1 MHHNK
6 GGKKLGRTGTHRRA
20 MFRNLST
27 ELFRHERIET
37 TLGKAKALRPIAEK
51 LITLAK
57 RGDLHARRLAGAQ
70 IQDAE
75 TLKKLFNDIGGR
87 YEDRPGGYLRIL
99 KLENRI
105 GDNAP
110 MARIEL
116 VEAGPVAS
124 KEAPAAEAAAE

>member
-57 RGDLHARRLAGAQ
+57 RGDLHARRLAGAS
-70 IQDAE
+70 IQDPE
-75 TLKKLFNDIGGR
+75 TLKKLFSDIGER
-87 YEDRPGGYLRIL
+87 YQDRPGGYLRIL

-105 GDNAP
+105 GDNAA

-116 VEAGPVAS
+116 VEGGPVA
-124 KEAPAAEAAAE
+124 KKAAPAAEAAAE

>member
-75 TLKKLFNDIGGR
+75 TLKKLFNDIGER
-87 YEDRPGGYLRIL
+87 YQDRPGGYLRIL

-105 GDNAP
+105 GDNAA

-116 VEAGPVAS
+116 VEGGPVAK

>member
-6 GGKKLGRTGTHRRA
+6 GGKKLGRNGTHRRA
-20 MFRNLST
+20 LMRNLAT

-37 TLGKAKALRPIAEK
+37 TLGKAKALRPVAEK

-70 IQDAE
+70 IQDQE
-75 TLKKLFNDIGGR
+75 TLKKLFADLGVR
-87 YEDRPGGYLRIL
+87 FQDRPGGYLRIL
-99 KLENRI
+99 KLDNRI

-116 VEAGPVAS
+116 VDGPVA
-124 KEAPAAEAAAE
+124 AAASAK

>member
-1 MHHNK
+1 M
-6 GGKKLGRTGTHRRA
+6 
-20 MFRNLST
+20 RNLAT

-37 TLGKAKALRPIAEK
+37 TLGKAKALRPVAEK

-70 IQDAE
+70 IQDQE
-75 TLKKLFNDIGGR
+75 TLKKLFADLGVR
-87 YEDRPGGYLRIL
+87 FQDRPGGYLRIL
-99 KLENRI
+99 KLDNRI

-116 VEAGPVAS
+116 VDGPVA
-124 KEAPAAEAAAE
+124 AASAE

>member
-116 VEAGPVAS
+116 VEGGPVA
-124 KEAPAAEAAAE
+124 KQEAPAAEAAAG

>member
-6 GGKKLGRTGTHRRA
+6 GGKKLGRNGTHRRA
-20 MFRNLST
+20 LMRNLAT

-37 TLGKAKALRPIAEK
+37 TLGKAKALRPVAEK

-70 IQDAE
+70 IQDQE
-75 TLKKLFNDIGGR
+75 TLKKLFADLGVR
-87 YEDRPGGYLRIL
+87 FQDRPGGYLRIL
-99 KLENRI
+99 KLDNRI

-116 VEAGPVAS
+116 VDGPAV
-124 KEAPAAEAAAE
+124 AAAE

>member
-116 VEAGPVAS
+116 VEGGPVA
-124 KEAPAAEAAAE
+124 KQEAPAAEAAAE

>member
-75 TLKKLFNDIGGR
+75 TLKKLFNDIGER
-87 YEDRPGGYLRIL
+87 YQDRPGGYLRIL

-105 GDNAP
+105 GDNAA

-116 VEAGPVAS
+116 VEGGPVVKKA
-124 KEAPAAEAAAE
+124 APAAEAAAE

>member
-6 GGKKLGRTGTHRRA
+6 GGKKLGRNGTHRRA
-20 MFRNLST
+20 LMRNLAT

-37 TLGKAKALRPIAEK
+37 TLGKAKALRPVAEK

-70 IQDAE
+70 IQDQE
-75 TLKKLFNDIGGR
+75 TLKKLFADLGVR
-87 YEDRPGGYLRIL
+87 FQDRPGGYLRIL
-99 KLENRI
+99 KLDNRI

-116 VEAGPVAS
+116 VDGPVA
-124 KEAPAAEAAAE
+124 AASAE

>member
-6 GGKKLGRTGTHRRA
+6 GGKKLGRNGSHRRA
-20 MFRNLST
+20 LMRNLAT

-37 TLGKAKALRPIAEK
+37 TLGKAKALRPVAEK

-70 IQDAE
+70 IQDQE
-75 TLKKLFNDIGGR
+75 TLKKLFADLGVR
-87 YEDRPGGYLRIL
+87 FQDRPGGYLRIL
-99 KLENRI
+99 KLDNRI

-116 VEAGPVAS
+116 VDGPVA
-124 KEAPAAEAAAE
+124 AAAE

>member
-6 GGKKLGRTGTHRRA
+6 GGKKLGRNGTHRRA
-20 MFRNLST
+20 LMRNLAT

-37 TLGKAKALRPIAEK
+37 TLGKAKALRPVAEK

-70 IQDAE
+70 IQDQE
-75 TLKKLFNDIGGR
+75 TLKKLFADLGVR
-87 YEDRPGGYLRIL
+87 FQDRPGGYLRIL
-99 KLENRI
+99 KLDNRI

-116 VEAGPVAS
+116 VDGPVA
-124 KEAPAAEAAAE
+124 AAASAE

>member
-1 MHHNK
+1 MLHNK
-6 GGKKLGRTGTHRRA
+6 GGKKLGRNGTHRRA
-20 MFRNLST
+20 LMRNLAT

-37 TLGKAKALRPIAEK
+37 TLGKAKALRPVAEK

-70 IQDAE
+70 IQDQE
-75 TLKKLFNDIGGR
+75 TLKKRFADLGVRFQ
-87 YEDRPGGYLRIL
+87 DRPGGYLRIL
-99 KLENRI
+99 KLDNRI

-116 VEAGPVAS
+116 VDGPVA
-124 KEAPAAEAAAE
+124 AAASAE

>member
-6 GGKKLGRTGTHRRA
+6 GGKKLGRNGSHRRA
-20 MFRNLST
+20 LMRNLAT

-37 TLGKAKALRPIAEK
+37 TLGKAKALRPVAEK

-57 RGDLHARRLAGAQ
+57 RGDLHARRLAGTQ
-70 IQDAE
+70 IQDQE
-75 TLKKLFNDIGGR
+75 TLKKLFADLGVR
-87 YEDRPGGYLRIL
+87 FQDRPGGYLRIL
-99 KLENRI
+99 KLDNRI

-116 VEAGPVAS
+116 VDGPVA
-124 KEAPAAEAAAE
+124 AASAE

>member
-27 ELFRHERIET
+27 ELFRNDRIET

-116 VEAGPVAS
+116 VEGGPVA
-124 KEAPAAEAAAE
+124 KQEAPAAEAAAE

>member
-6 GGKKLGRTGTHRRA
+6 GGKKLGRNGTHRRA
-20 MFRNLST
+20 LMRNLAT

-37 TLGKAKALRPIAEK
+37 TLGKAKALRPVAEK

-70 IQDAE
+70 IQDQE
-75 TLKKLFNDIGGR
+75 TLKKLFADLGVR
-87 YEDRPGGYLRIL
+87 FQDRPGGYLRIL
-99 KLENRI
+99 KLDNRI

-116 VEAGPVAS
+116 VDGPVA
-124 KEAPAAEAAAE
+124 AAAAAE

>member
-105 GDNAP
+105 GDNAA

-116 VEAGPVAS
+116 VEGGPVAK

>member
-6 GGKKLGRTGTHRRA
+6 GGKKLGRNGTHRRA
-20 MFRNLST
+20 LMRNLAT

-37 TLGKAKALRPIAEK
+37 TLGKAKALRPVAEK

-70 IQDAE
+70 IQDQE
-75 TLKKLFNDIGGR
+75 TLKKLFADLGVR
-87 YEDRPGGYLRIL
+87 FQDRQGGYLRIL
-99 KLENRI
+99 KLDNRI

-116 VEAGPVAS
+116 VDGPVA
-124 KEAPAAEAAAE
+124 AAVAAAE

>member
-1 MHHNK
+1 MDHNK

-70 IQDAE
+70 IQDPE
-75 TLKKLFNDIGGR
+75 TLKKLFADLGER
-87 YEDRPGGYLRIL
+87 YQDRQGGYTRVL
-99 KLENRI
+99 KLENRL
-105 GDNAP
+105 GDNAQ

-116 VEAGPVAS
+116 VEGGPVV
-124 KEAPAAEAAAE
+124 KKAAKAVEAAAE

>member
-6 GGKKLGRTGTHRRA
+6 GGKKLGRNGTHRRA
-20 MFRNLST
+20 LMRNLAT

-37 TLGKAKALRPIAEK
+37 TLGKAKALRPVAEK

-70 IQDAE
+70 IQDQE
-75 TLKKLFNDIGGR
+75 TLKKLFADLGVR
-87 YEDRPGGYLRIL
+87 FQDRPGGYLRIL
-99 KLENRI
+99 KLDNRI

-116 VEAGPVAS
+116 VDGPVA
-124 KEAPAAEAAAE
+124 AAAAE

>member
-1 MHHNK
+1 MDHNK

-20 MFRNLST
+20 LMRNLAT

-37 TLGKAKALRPIAEK
+37 TLGKAKALRPVAEK

-70 IQDAE
+70 IQDQE
-75 TLKKLFNDIGGR
+75 TLSKLFSDLGVR
-87 YEDRPGGYLRIL
+87 FQDRPGGYLRIL
-99 KLENRI
+99 KLDNRI

-116 VEAGPVAS
+116 VDGPVA
-124 KEAPAAEAAAE
+124 AAVAE

>member
-75 TLKKLFNDIGGR
+75 TLKKLFNDIGER
-87 YEDRPGGYLRIL
+87 YQDRPGGYLRIL

-105 GDNAP
+105 GDNAA
-110 MARIEL
+110 MARI
-116 VEAGPVAS
+116 
-124 KEAPAAEAAAE
+124 

>member
-1 MHHNK
+1 MNHNK
-6 GGKKLGRTGTHRRA
+6 SGKKLGRNGTHRRA
-20 MFRNLST
+20 LMRNLAT

-37 TLGKAKALRPIAEK
+37 TTGKAKALRPIAEK

-70 IQDAE
+70 IQDQE
-75 TLKKLFNDIGGR
+75 TLRKLFADLGER
-87 YEDRPGGYLRIL
+87 FKERPGGYTRIL
-99 KLENRI
+99 KLDNRI

-116 VEAGPVAS
+116 VEAAGSTAQESAS
-124 KEAPAAEAAAE
+124 EQAAE

>member
-6 GGKKLGRTGTHRRA
+6 GGKKLGRNGTHRRA
-20 MFRNLST
+20 LMRNLAT

-37 TLGKAKALRPIAEK
+37 TLGKAKALRPVAEK

-70 IQDAE
+70 IQDQE
-75 TLKKLFNDIGGR
+75 TLKKLFADLGVR
-87 YEDRPGGYLRIL
+87 FQDRPGGYLRIL
-99 KLENRI
+99 KLDNRI

-116 VEAGPVAS
+116 VDGPVA
-124 KEAPAAEAAAE
+124 AAAE

>member
-6 GGKKLGRTGTHRRA
+6 GGKKLGRNGSHRRA
-20 MFRNLST
+20 LMRNLAT

-37 TLGKAKALRPIAEK
+37 TLGKAKALRPVAEK

-70 IQDAE
+70 IQDQE
-75 TLKKLFNDIGGR
+75 TLKKLFADLGVR
-87 YEDRPGGYLRIL
+87 FQDRPGGYLRIL
-99 KLENRI
+99 KLDNRI

-116 VEAGPVAS
+116 VDGPVA
-124 KEAPAAEAAAE
+124 AASAE

>member
-1 MHHNK
+1 MDHNK

-20 MFRNLST
+20 LMRNLAT

-37 TLGKAKALRPIAEK
+37 TLGKAKALRPVAEK

-70 IQDAE
+70 IQDQE
-75 TLKKLFNDIGGR
+75 TLSKLFSDLGVR
-87 YEDRPGGYLRIL
+87 FQDRPGGYLRIL
-99 KLENRI
+99 KLDNRI

-116 VEAGPVAS
+116 VDGPVA
-124 KEAPAAEAAAE
+124 AAAE

>member
-6 GGKKLGRTGTHRRA
+6 GGKKLGRNGTHRRA
-20 MFRNLST
+20 LMRNLAT

-37 TLGKAKALRPIAEK
+37 TLGKAKALRPVAEK

-70 IQDAE
+70 IQDQE
-75 TLKKLFNDIGGR
+75 TLKKLFADLGVR
-87 YEDRPGGYLRIL
+87 FQDRPGGYLRIL
-99 KLENRI
+99 KLDNRI

-116 VEAGPVAS
+116 VDGPVA
-124 KEAPAAEAAAE
+124 AAVAAAE

>member
-75 TLKKLFNDIGGR
+75 TLKKLFNDIGER
-87 YEDRPGGYLRIL
+87 YQDRPGGYLRIL

-105 GDNAP
+105 GDNAA

-116 VEAGPVAS
+116 VEGGPVA
-124 KEAPAAEAAAE
+124 KKAAPAAEAAAE